1 MEWKKT
7 SNSKLYEGLSK
18 GLTASRM
25 FPACSL
31 FHSHVCP
38 WWWPPEEKLEQGLTA
53 GWPPPGLSLASS
65 SCFQHTCMF
74 LFPNPQEQPCRPN
87 QRIVFLMLLR
97 VFKNKKLR
105 IFFNHSEIS
114 YTEEALERHFLTYC
128 QSLCFHTSWAT
139 GCMETVYLYKDSHL
153 PGDITLPD
161 FRQYCKTT
169 VIKPAWYWHK
179 NRHIDQQSRPYCCC
193 CC

>member
-1 MEWKKT
+1 
-7 SNSKLYEGLSK
+7 
-18 GLTASRM
+18 
-25 FPACSL
+25 
-31 FHSHVCP
+31 
-38 WWWPPEEKLEQGLTA
+38 
-53 GWPPPGLSLASS
+53 
-65 SCFQHTCMF
+65 
-74 LFPNPQEQPCRPN
+74 
-87 QRIVFLMLLR
+87 MLLR

-114 YTEEALERHFLTYC
+114 YTEEALKRHFLTYC

-139 GCMETVYLYKDSHL
+139 VCMETVYLYKDSHL

-179 NRHIDQQSRPYCCC
+179 NRHIDQQSRLLLLSRFSRVQLCATPQRPRSDPIDGSPPGSPVPGILQARALEWGAISFSNA
-193 CC
+193 